1 MKRLLTALM
10 FSCIPL
16 SWVQAGDIITMNISP
31 SGYPPY
37 MIKAEQG
44 PAKGIMVEVLNYI
57 ADKHGYQLQTVGI
70 PKKRVAMTLLAGSID
85 ATATAREWI
94 AQPDQ
99 YVFSDVIV
107 VVKDVLFSPKKRPV
121 KFEKVDDLL
130 GKTLGTHLGYNYPML
145 DEYFADRRINKTEA
159 NTELAM
165 LQMTLRKRNDAT
177 IVTDLVGQWII
188 KNNPAM
194 QDKFVISSKTLNSF
208 DYRLMFNKKWQSFV
222 QVFNRELGAMRV
234 NGELDRILDQYY

>member
-1 MKRLLTALM
+1 MKRFITALM
-10 FSCIPL
+10 FSWLPL
-16 SWVQAGDIITMNISP
+16 SWVQAGDTITMNISP
-31 SGYPPY
+31 TGYPPY
-37 MIKAEQG
+37 MIKVEQG

-57 ADKHGYQLQTVGI
+57 AYKNGYQLETVGI
-70 PKKRVAMTLLAGSID
+70 PKKRVAMTLLAGGID

-94 AQPDQ
+94 SQPEQ
-99 YVFSDVIV
+99 YLFSDVIV
-107 VVKDVLFSPKKRPV
+107 VVKDVLFSPKTRPV
-121 KFEKVDDLL
+121 KFEKIDDLL

-208 DYRLMFNKKWQSFV
+208 DYRLMFNKKWQPFV
-222 QVFNRELGAMRV
+222 QLFNRELAAMRI